1 MLLAYAETGK
11 LREACRAAYVD
22 TKLHS
27 YWKRT
32 DPDYAAAYDERH
44 PLAPGWQD
52 RVPLYQLFPLLVH
65 ATLFGGGYAAS
76 VERVAAQL

>member
-1 MLLAYAETGK
+1 LLLAYAETGK

-32 DPDYAAAYDERH
+32 DPDYAAAYDER
-44 PLAPGWQD
+44 QD
-52 RVPLYQLFPLLVH
+52 TPQTGR
-65 ATLFGGGYAAS
+65 
-76 VERVAAQL
+76 

>member
-1 MLLAYAETGK
+1 MAKPAPMRYSLQFPTVKNVPLLLAYAETGK

-32 DPDYAAAYDERH
+32 DPDYAAAYDER
-44 PLAPGWQD
+44 QD
-52 RVPLYQLFPLLVH
+52 TPQTGR
-65 ATLFGGGYAAS
+65 
-76 VERVAAQL
+76 